1 MKLNIGCGPIY
12 KKGFINIDAYN
23 DIVADKLMYAWD
35 LDFKDNSVDEIL
47 ASHIIEHLGF
57 IRSIYAISEWL
68 RVLKPNGRLFIETPN
83 IEKLFDKYL
92 KSNEKRRRE
101 ILTQIYGLEVKGLA
115 HKFCFSPMLLE
126 EILRDNG
133 FVNIKRE
140 FKDEVVRISCYKSK
154 KRKYHLLA
162 KFRKKLYK
170 NNLIDFDDQ
179 RIAMEQERLIKFLF
193 SNRLCPLSLWA
204 ISKGAIYDPAITIE
218 FVKILSEENLVSQ
231 RTGSRYLQIL
241 ETLKKNNFPS
251 ILCALFRQIKGFEG
265 EHRKLYHIVS
275 EIGRKSVEK
284 MLKKDAVPDFKKIKI
299 EEYDQTKF
307 FSENILIFKSDAF
320 FQKGIKNFLLGK
332 YEEAIKFLKLSIR
345 FYRDQFLGY
354 WNLGRL
360 YKLLG
365 KRKMASIYYKQAIK
379 TAKKLSIRNNLV
391 VNLKKELYGEP
402 IHEPVITIK

>member
-1 MKLNIGCGPIY
+1 M
-12 KKGFINIDAYN
+12 
-23 DIVADKLMYAWD
+23 
-35 LDFKDNSVDEIL
+35 
-47 ASHIIEHLGF
+47 
-57 IRSIYAISEWL
+57 
-68 RVLKPNGRLFIETPN
+68 
-83 IEKLFDKYL
+83 
-92 KSNEKRRRE
+92 
-101 ILTQIYGLEVKGLA
+101 
-115 HKFCFSPMLLE
+115 
-126 EILRDNG
+126 
-133 FVNIKRE
+133 
-140 FKDEVVRISCYKSK
+140 YKS
-154 KRKYHLLA
+154 
-162 KFRKKLYK
+162 
-170 NNLIDFDDQ
+170 NLIDFDDQ

-391 VNLKKELYGEP
+391 VNLKKELYEEP